1 MDANLL
7 CRFRRRIVEKM
18 SAATICLTW
27 ARFRVGKI
35 EEEMSILVSVATWSM
50 MIIGEI
56 EEMNARINVKIRSF
70 PWIGQNFVGFRYLL
84 KAFRFLVSICAI

>member
-1 MDANLL
+1 MDTNLL
-7 CRFRRRIVEKM
+7 CRFLRRIVEKM
-18 SAATICLTW
+18 PAATICLTW

-70 PWIGQNFVGFRYLL
+70 PWIGQNFIGFRYLL
-84 KAFRFLVSICAI
+84 KASRFLISICAI